1 MVGLCLQEIYLTKSV
16 SLSTS
21 ILGLLFYVPAAA
33 PQAAVVLMAAVTQGC
48 GPSAAFNRSIA
59 G

>member
-16 SLSTS
+16 STS